1 METKNPELTGPL
13 NVDSQLKELIVDY
26 VGTSHDLSEGAE
38 VNVAMI
44 VETMSKEFPEF
55 LLVVAE
61 ENWIRGYHQA
71 LTDVTDGEKAMRQ
84 IEEHEPQDE
93 K

>member
-1 METKNPELTGPL
+1 METRNPELTEPL
-13 NVDSQLKELIVDY
+13 NTDSQLKELIVEY
-26 VGTSHDLSEGAE
+26 VGSTHELSEGGE

-44 VETMSKEFPEF
+44 VETMSREFPEF
-55 LLVVAE
+55 LLAVAE

-71 LTDVTDGEKAMRQ
+71 LTDVTDGEKAMRE

-93 K
+93 G

>member
-1 METKNPELTGPL
+1 METRNPELTEPL
-13 NVDSQLKELIVDY
+13 NADSQLKELIVEY
-26 VGTSHDLSEGAE
+26 VGSTHTLSEGGE

-44 VETMSKEFPEF
+44 VETMSREFPEF
-55 LLVVAE
+55 LLAVAE

-71 LTDVTDGEKAMRQ
+71 LTDVADGEKAMRE

-93 K
+93 G